1 MQRFQPAPNSIGL
14 PIGQY
19 KYEPRRLLLE
29 AERNNEWNEVSK
41 EVLNRVLEK

>member
-1 MQRFQPAPNSIGL
+1 MPPKNSIGL

-29 AERNNEWNEVSK
+29 VERNNEWNEIAK
-41 EVLNRVLEK
+41 EVLGRVYEF